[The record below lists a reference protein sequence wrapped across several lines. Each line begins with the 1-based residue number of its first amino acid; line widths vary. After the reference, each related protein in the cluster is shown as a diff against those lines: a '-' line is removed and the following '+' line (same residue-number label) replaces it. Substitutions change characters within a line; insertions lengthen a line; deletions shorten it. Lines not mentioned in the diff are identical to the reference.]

1 MAPRKISD
9 VVRRAP
15 VSLSATATVQQ
26 ACQLMHHHRI
36 GAIVVADNESRLE
49 GIFTGRDVVRLLA
62 EGKSP
67 GHTRLAE
74 VMTRDP
80 SHMPPTHS
88 ALDALRLMHDGG
100 FRHVPVVAQGKV
112 VGIVSAVDFR
122 AHEHDRL
129 DEETGI
135 WERI

>member
-1 MAPRKISD
+1 MAQRKIGD

-15 VSLSATATVQQ
+15 VTLLAAATVQQ

-36 GAIVVADNESRLE
+36 GAVVVADGDSRLE

-74 VMTRDP
+74 VMTQSP
-80 SHMPPTHS
+80 AHMSPAHS

-100 FRHVPVVAQGKV
+100 FRHVPVVADGKV

-122 AHEHDRL
+122 SQEHDRM
-129 DEETGI
+129 DAETGI

>member
-1 MAPRKISD
+1 MAPRKIGD
-9 VVRRAP
+9 VVRRTP
-15 VSLSATATVQQ
+15 VTLPATATVQQ

-36 GAIVVADNESRLE
+36 GAVLATDSEDRLE

-62 EGKSP
+62 EGKNP

-74 VMTRDP
+74 VMTHNP
-80 SHMPPTHS
+80 SHMPPGVT

-100 FRHVPVVAQGKV
+100 FRHVPVVAHGKV